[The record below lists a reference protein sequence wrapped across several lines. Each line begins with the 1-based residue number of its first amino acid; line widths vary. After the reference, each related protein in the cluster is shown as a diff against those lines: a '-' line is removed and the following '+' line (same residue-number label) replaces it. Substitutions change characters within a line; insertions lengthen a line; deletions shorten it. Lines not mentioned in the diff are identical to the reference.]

1 MFGEEKRAGNPSVG
15 SLSKRIISKL
25 IVLVAV
31 MFFLIVSVSGLI
43 SMVSLESV
51 TKDKMQTLAYEN
63 VFLIRNQIENS
74 YGQALGFA
82 NSLRNISALPPSE
95 QRDAI
100 DNALKG
106 FLLGDENFTT
116 VFAYFEQNAIADAN
130 GEPYSVHKRDIAYE
144 AIAYF
149 NEDGTEVE
157 YEKHEDAFDNFDKE
171 YYKYIKSSGQAYVME
186 PYVYQLKGKDIM
198 MISIIAP
205 MYDADGEF
213 LGVAG
218 CDVALADMQTQ
229 QYARIGYETI
239 HMVLLS
245 EDNTILLDTDNG
257 SLVGKTA
264 KEAGYDQMAEDV
276 ERLNSMEGGPNVNS
290 VSVMNGSTI
299 NYSTGKKGIA
309 VTVPMKLASGN
320 KWSLRIAINRGE
332 FDKALLTDVAKLMIA
347 VIFFGIVLLCTIYQ
361 IIKKHLAPVQEILDG
376 ASKLEAGDLE
386 INIAVD
392 TNDELGR
399 MAKALNHISATMV
412 NYVDDISR
420 QLSQMASND
429 MDVAIRHSYIGDFIP
444 IQKSIEKITASL
456 NNTLRQIKLSA
467 DEVSSD
473 SISVSSGAQALS
485 QGAREQA
492 DAIEELASSIENLS
506 KDITANA
513 DDAEKMSRNAAK
525 VSERIEQGSEDMD
538 KLIKA
543 MSEIQEASAGIEKI
557 IKAIEDIAD
566 ETNLLSLNASIEAA
580 RAGEAGKGFA
590 VVANQIRNLA
600 VKSSDSVNQTAELIG
615 RSLAAV
621 ENGVQIAGETASSL
635 SAVVEGAKEITGS
648 VRKISSASQNQKMVL
663 QEVVRSVDLIE
674 GVVRSNTATA
684 EESALTSEEL
694 SKQSKR
700 LHELVNQFKLKG
712 M

>member
-1 MFGEEKRAGNPSVG
+1 MA
-15 SLSKRIISKL
+15 
-25 IVLVAV
+25 
-31 MFFLIVSVSGLI
+31 
-43 SMVSLESV
+43 SLESV
-51 TKDKMQTLAYEN
+51 TKDKMQALAYEN
-63 VFLIRNQIENS
+63 VFLIRNGIENS
-74 YGQALGFA
+74 YGQVLGFA
-82 NSLRNISALPPSE
+82 NSLRNISALPPEE

-106 FLLGDENFTT
+106 VLLGDENFTT
-116 VFAYFEQNAIADAN
+116 VFAYFEQNAIADGN
-130 GEPYSVHKRDIAYE
+130 GEPYSVHKRDMAYE

-157 YEKHEDAFDNFDKE
+157 FEKHEDAFDNFDKE
-171 YYKYIKSSGQAYVME
+171 YYKQIKSSGQVYVME

-205 MYDADGEF
+205 IYDADGEF

-239 HMVLLS
+239 HMVALS
-245 EDNTILLDTDNG
+245 EDEMVLLDTSNA

-264 KEAGYDQMAEDV
+264 EEAGYGQILEDV
-276 ERLNSMEGGPNVNS
+276 EKLDSMKEGPNVNS
-290 VSVMNGSTI
+290 LSVMNSNTI
-299 NYSTGKKGIA
+299 NYATGKKGIA
-309 VTVPMKLASGN
+309 VTVPMKLSSGN
-320 KWSLRIAINRGE
+320 KWSLRVAINREE
-332 FDKALLTDVAKLMIA
+332 FDKALLTDVAKLMFA
-347 VIFFGIVLLCTIYQ
+347 VILFGIILLCIIYQ

-376 ASKLEAGDLE
+376 ASKLEVGDLK
-386 INIAVD
+386 INIGVD
-392 TNDELGR
+392 TDDELGR

-429 MDVAIRHSYIGDFIP
+429 MDLAIRQKYIGDFIP
-444 IQKSIEKITASL
+444 IQQSIEKITAAL
-456 NNTLRQIKLSA
+456 NSTLRQIKTAA
-467 DEVSSD
+467 DEVASD
-473 SISVSSGAQALS
+473 SAQVSGSAQALS

-492 DAIEELASSIENLS
+492 DAIEELAASIENLS
-506 KDITANA
+506 KDITENA
-513 DDAEKMSRNAAK
+513 SDAQKMSLNAAK
-525 VSERIEQGSEDMD
+525 VSERIEQGSQDMD

-543 MSEIQEASAGIEKI
+543 MSEIQESSAGIGKI

-600 VKSSDSVNQTAELIG
+600 VKSSDSVNQTTELIG
-615 RSLAAV
+615 RSLAV

-635 SAVVEGAKEITGS
+635 TAVVEGAKEITGS
-648 VRKISSASQNQKMVL
+648 VRKISSTSQNQKL
-663 QEVVRSVDLIE
+663 ILEEVVKSVDLIE
-674 GVVRSNTATA
+674 GVVRSNTSTA
-684 EESALTSEEL
+684 HESALTSEQL
-694 SKQSKR
+694 SRQSKR
-700 LHELVNQFKLKG
+700 LHELVNQFKLKE

>member
-1 MFGEEKRAGNPSVG
+1 M
-15 SLSKRIISKL
+15 
-25 IVLVAV
+25 
-31 MFFLIVSVSGLI
+31 
-43 SMVSLESV
+43 
-51 TKDKMQTLAYEN
+51 
-63 VFLIRNQIENS
+63 
-74 YGQALGFA
+74 
-82 NSLRNISALPPSE
+82 
-95 QRDAI
+95 
-100 DNALKG
+100 
-106 FLLGDENFTT
+106 
-116 VFAYFEQNAIADAN
+116 
-130 GEPYSVHKRDIAYE
+130 
-144 AIAYF
+144 
-149 NEDGTEVE
+149 
-157 YEKHEDAFDNFDKE
+157 
-171 YYKYIKSSGQAYVME
+171 
-186 PYVYQLKGKDIM
+186 
-198 MISIIAP
+198 
-205 MYDADGEF
+205 
-213 LGVAG
+213 
-218 CDVALADMQTQ
+218 
-229 QYARIGYETI
+229 
-239 HMVLLS
+239 
-245 EDNTILLDTDNG
+245 
-257 SLVGKTA
+257 
-264 KEAGYDQMAEDV
+264 

-361 IIKKHLAPVQEILDG
+361 IIKKHLAPVQEILDC

>member
-1 MFGEEKRAGNPSVG
+1 M
-15 SLSKRIISKL
+15 
-25 IVLVAV
+25 
-31 MFFLIVSVSGLI
+31 
-43 SMVSLESV
+43 
-51 TKDKMQTLAYEN
+51 
-63 VFLIRNQIENS
+63 
-74 YGQALGFA
+74 
-82 NSLRNISALPPSE
+82 
-95 QRDAI
+95 
-100 DNALKG
+100 
-106 FLLGDENFTT
+106 LGDENFTT

-130 GEPYSVHKRDIAYE
+130 GEPYSVHNRDIAYE
-144 AIAYF
+144 AIAYL
-149 NEDGTEVE
+149 NEDGTDVE
-157 YEKHEDAFDNFDKE
+157 FEKHEDAFDNFDKE
-171 YYKYIKSSGQAYVME
+171 YYKQIKSSGQAYVME
-186 PYVYQLKGKDIM
+186 PYIYQLKGRDIM

-205 MYDADGEF
+205 VYDADGEF

-229 QYARIGYETI
+229 QYAQIGYETI
-239 HMVLLS
+239 HMVVLA
-245 EDNTILLDTDNG
+245 EDETILLDTNNA

-264 KEAGYDQMAEDV
+264 AEAGYDQISAD
-276 ERLNSMEGGPNVNS
+276 LKKLDSMKEGPNVNS
-290 VSVMNGSTI
+290 VAVMNGSTV
-299 NYSTGKKGIA
+299 NYATEKKGIA
-309 VTVPMKLASGN
+309 VTVPMKLTSGN
-320 KWSLRIAINRGE
+320 KWALRVTINREE
-332 FDKALLTDVAKLMIA
+332 FDKALLTDVAKLMLA
-347 VIFFGIVLLCTIYQ
+347 VILFGIILLCTIYQ

-376 ASKLEAGDLE
+376 ASKLEMGDLK
-386 INIAVD
+386 INVSVD

-429 MDVAIRHSYIGDFIP
+429 MDVAIRHKYIGDFIP
-444 IQKSIEKITASL
+444 IQQSIEKITASL
-456 NNTLRQIKLSA
+456 NSTLRQIKLSA
-467 DEVSSD
+467 DQVASDSVNVSS
-473 SISVSSGAQALS
+473 SAQILS
-485 QGAREQA
+485 QGAKEQA
-492 DAIEELASSIENLS
+492 DAIVELASSIENLS
-506 KDITANA
+506 KDIADNA
-513 DDAEKMSRNAAK
+513 DDAEKMSLNAAK
-525 VSERIEQGSEDMD
+525 VSQRIEQGSQDMD

-543 MSEIQEASAGIEKI
+543 MTEIQEASAGIEKI

-600 VKSSDSVNQTAELIG
+600 VKSSDSVNQTADLIG

-648 VRKISSASQNQKMVL
+648 VRKISSASQNQKTVL
-663 QEVVRSVDLIE
+663 EEVVKSVSLIE
-674 GVVRSNTATA
+674 GVVSSNTSTA
-684 EESALTSEEL
+684 EESALTSQEL